1 MPTCFSEQGG
11 SHRRGGCLMAP
22 QMTGEIPMAY
32 LTKRIIR
39 EIPHECTKSKA
50 FTMKL
55 GDLPNMVDAVFDG
68 DHKRPGW
75 VHMFANTKGCD
86 HVDALFPQ
94 THIEWRELGP
104 GFPDGWR
111 SMKVN
116 LPEVIWATKTNLPLE
131 VIPAGRTIDDSTPD
145 QLALLLAF
153 GVRRDGGRAAILR
166 QNNGAVSVEIFTP
179 REN

>member
-1 MPTCFSEQGG
+1 
-11 SHRRGGCLMAP
+11 
-22 QMTGEIPMAY
+22 MTR
-32 LTKRIIR
+32 LTKKMMP
-39 EIPHECTKSKA
+39 EIPHECAKSKA

-55 GDLPNMVDAVFDG
+55 GDLPNLVDAIFDG
-68 DHKRPGW
+68 DDKMPGW
-75 VHMFANTKGCD
+75 VHMFANVKGCN

-94 THIEWRELGP
+94 ACIEWRELPLP
-104 GFPDGWR
+104 GLPDDWC

-116 LPEVIWATKTNLPLE
+116 LPEVVLTTTTNLPLE
-131 VIPAGRTIDDSTPD
+131 VIPAERTIDDCTPD

-166 QNNGAVSVEIFTP
+166 QNNGAVSVELFTP

>member
-1 MPTCFSEQGG
+1 
-11 SHRRGGCLMAP
+11 
-22 QMTGEIPMAY
+22 MAY
-32 LTKRIIR
+32 LTKRMIR
-39 EIPHECTKSKA
+39 ESPHARAKSKA

-55 GDLPNMVDAVFDG
+55 ADLSNMVDAIFDG

-75 VHMFANTKGCD
+75 VHMFANAKGCD
-86 HVDALFPQ
+86 HVDALFPEAC
-94 THIEWRELGP
+94 IEWRELPLP
-104 GFPDGWR
+104 GLPNDWC

-116 LPEVIWATKTNLPLE
+116 LPEVVSATTTNLPLE

-166 QNNGAVSVEIFTP
+166 QNNGAVSVELFTP

>member
-1 MPTCFSEQGG
+1 
-11 SHRRGGCLMAP
+11 
-22 QMTGEIPMAY
+22 MAY
-32 LTKRIIR
+32 LTKKMIT
-39 EIPHECTKSKA
+39 EIPQECAKSRP

-55 GDLPNMVDAVFDG
+55 GDLPTMVDAVFDG
-68 DHKRPGW
+68 DHKVPGW
-75 VHMFANTKGCD
+75 VHMFANVKGCD
-86 HVDALFPQ
+86 HIDGLFPEAD
-94 THIEWRELGP
+94 IEWRELGP
-104 GFPDGWR
+104 GVPADWR

-116 LPEVIWATKTNLPLE
+116 LPEVVSTTTTNLPLE

>member
-1 MPTCFSEQGG
+1 
-11 SHRRGGCLMAP
+11 
-22 QMTGEIPMAY
+22 MAY
-32 LTKRIIR
+32 LTKKMIT
-39 EIPHECTKSKA
+39 EIPHESAKSKA

-55 GDLPNMVDAVFDG
+55 GDLPNMVDAIFDG
-68 DHKRPGW
+68 DHKIPGW
-75 VHMFANTKGCD
+75 VHMFANAKGCD
-86 HVDALFPQ
+86 HVDGLFPQ
-94 THIEWRELGP
+94 AHIEWHELPP
-104 GFPDGWR
+104 GLPADWR
-111 SMKVN
+111 GMTVN
-116 LPEVIWATKTNLPLE
+116 LPAAVSATKTNLPLE

>member
-1 MPTCFSEQGG
+1 MTCF
-11 SHRRGGCLMAP
+11 
-22 QMTGEIPMAY
+22 
-32 LTKRIIR
+32 TKKIIA
-39 EIPHECTKSKA
+39 EVPHECAKSKA

-55 GDLPNMVDAVFDG
+55 CDLPKMVDAVFDG
-68 DHKRPGW
+68 DHKMPGW
-75 VHMFANTKGCD
+75 VHMFANAKGCD

-94 THIEWRELGP
+94 ACIEWRELPLP
-104 GFPDGWR
+104 GLPDDWR
-111 SMKVN
+111 GMKVN
-116 LPEVIWATKTNLPLE
+116 LPEAVSTTITNLPLE
-131 VIPAGRTIDDSTPD
+131 VIPAGRSIDDSTPD

>member
-1 MPTCFSEQGG
+1 MTC
-11 SHRRGGCLMAP
+11 
-22 QMTGEIPMAY
+22 
-32 LTKRIIR
+32 LTKKMIT
-39 EIPHECTKSKA
+39 EIPHECAKSKA

-55 GDLPNMVDAVFDG
+55 ADLPNMVDAIFDG
-68 DHKRPGW
+68 DHKRFGW
-75 VHMFANTKGCD
+75 VHMFANVKGCN

-94 THIEWRELGP
+94 ACIEWRELPLP
-104 GFPDGWR
+104 GLPDDWR
-111 SMKVN
+111 GMRVN
-116 LPEVIWATKTNLPLE
+116 LPEVVSSTTTNLPLE